1 MTTFRTYLRI
11 IWAHKAY
18 LLVYL
23 VMLSVVSVLMGLGS
37 GGTPA
42 EGTGDDSAFR
52 PTQVRV
58 AVIDRDGTT
67 LSQALTGHVLEGNQ
81 EVDVADDSRAIADA
95 MARDTA
101 SYLLVIPS
109 GWQDG
114 LLQAAHAGTDAP
126 NLQTY
131 VSYSSA
137 EGRLLDVETVSY
149 ADALYGFAA
158 TLGSADLDDA
168 ATTGTVSAAA
178 SGTADDALTKI
189 VEAADAAWQSDA
201 KAVVMQRA
209 ASPLPDGLATA
220 ARFASYPLFAAITV
234 SIAVL
239 MKSLNDKPVRDRG
252 LASPQS
258 AGSRNA
264 ALLGT
269 CVVVALVSWAVN
281 FGMDV
286 VVLGDGALARSPVQ
300 LALVGAALL
309 VYALVSAAIGFLLGT
324 LGISENAA
332 NAIANILGMAMSV
345 LGGAWT
351 GLSLLP
357 DSLVAV
363 ARFTPAYWVSLVVD
377 RAMGMSSVSGDA
389 VATLLG
395 YLGICALF
403 GVAAATAGLVAGRTR
418 ARKQLT

>member
-37 GGTPA
+37 SSTPA

-95 MARDTA
+95 MACDTA

-126 NLQTY
+126 DLQTY

-168 ATTGTVSAAA
+168 ATTDTVSAAA
-178 SGTADDALTKI
+178 PGTADDALTKI
-189 VEAADAAWQSDA
+189 AEAADAAWQSDA
-201 KAVVMQRA
+201 KAVVMQQA

-220 ARFASYPLFAAITV
+220 ARFASYPLFAAITI

-286 VVLGDGALARSPVQ
+286 VVLGDGALVRSPVQ

-377 RAMGMSSVSGDA
+377 RATGMSSVSGDA

-418 ARKQLT
+418 ARKQLS